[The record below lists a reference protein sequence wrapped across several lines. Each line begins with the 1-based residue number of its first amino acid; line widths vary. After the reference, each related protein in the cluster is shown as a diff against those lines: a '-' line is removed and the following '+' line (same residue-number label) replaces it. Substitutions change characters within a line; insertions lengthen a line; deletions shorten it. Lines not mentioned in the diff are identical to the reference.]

1 MKLIY
6 ERAGESARMLEPLD
20 VPALRP
26 ADGMARKTELKLPR
40 VAESEMSRHY
50 AKLGRA
56 AFGVCD
62 GFYPLGSCTMKYN
75 PKVNEAMAALP
86 GFTDAHPTQ
95 DAPGCAHALALARS
109 REIGFIFQS
118 SQLLSRLDAQKNVE
132 LPLIYAGVRPSERA
146 RRAREMLDRVGL
158 SDRMHHFPS
167 QLSGGQQ
174 QRVAIARALVT
185 DPRILLADEPTG
197 ALDQATGKQ
206 VMALFRALNDEGRT
220 ILMITHDLSIA
231 RCARRV
237 VHIVDGELTEGGDA
251 RNVQSE
257 AAS

>member
-95 DAPGCAHALALARS
+95 DAPGCAHNGCCKKSQQMEPVLPAL
-109 REIGFIFQS
+109 
-118 SQLLSRLDAQKNVE
+118 LL
-132 LPLIYAGVRPSERA
+132 
-146 RRAREMLDRVGL
+146 
-158 SDRMHHFPS
+158 
-167 QLSGGQQ
+167 
-174 QRVAIARALVT
+174 
-185 DPRILLADEPTG
+185 
-197 ALDQATGKQ
+197 
-206 VMALFRALNDEGRT
+206 
-220 ILMITHDLSIA
+220 
-231 RCARRV
+231 
-237 VHIVDGELTEGGDA
+237 
-251 RNVQSE
+251 
-257 AAS
+257 

>member
-75 PKVNEAMAALP
+75 PKVNEAMAAL
-86 GFTDAHPTQ
+86 
-95 DAPGCAHALALARS
+95 
-109 REIGFIFQS
+109 
-118 SQLLSRLDAQKNVE
+118 
-132 LPLIYAGVRPSERA
+132 
-146 RRAREMLDRVGL
+146 
-158 SDRMHHFPS
+158 
-167 QLSGGQQ
+167 
-174 QRVAIARALVT
+174 
-185 DPRILLADEPTG
+185 
-197 ALDQATGKQ
+197 
-206 VMALFRALNDEGRT
+206 
-220 ILMITHDLSIA
+220 
-231 RCARRV
+231 
-237 VHIVDGELTEGGDA
+237 
-251 RNVQSE
+251 
-257 AAS
+257 

>member
-75 PKVNEAMAALP
+75 PKVNEPWPRCRLYGRAS
-86 GFTDAHPTQ
+86 
-95 DAPGCAHALALARS
+95 HA
-109 REIGFIFQS
+109 G
-118 SQLLSRLDAQKNVE
+118 
-132 LPLIYAGVRPSERA
+132 RA
-146 RRAREMLDRVGL
+146 RLRARAGAGKGIPDR
-158 SDRMHHFPS
+158 DHRH
-167 QLSGGQQ
+167 
-174 QRVAIARALVT
+174 
-185 DPRILLADEPTG
+185 
-197 ALDQATGKQ
+197 
-206 VMALFRALNDEGRT
+206 GR
-220 ILMITHDLSIA
+220 HD
-231 RCARRV
+231 V
-237 VHIVDGELTEGGDA
+237 
-251 RNVQSE
+251 
-257 AAS
+257 